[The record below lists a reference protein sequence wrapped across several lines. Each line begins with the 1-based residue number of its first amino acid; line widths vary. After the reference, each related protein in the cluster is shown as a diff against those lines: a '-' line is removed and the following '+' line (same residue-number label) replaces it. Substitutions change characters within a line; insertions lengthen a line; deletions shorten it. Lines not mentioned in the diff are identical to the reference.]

1 MVKHTQTIHRL
12 LPTNCLSLFDHLMGL
27 VPKGLILNLN
37 IRLKIMN
44 SSILIHFKFIVII
57 VIIVVIIIIIVI
69 VINVIAKTGSIF

>member
-1 MVKHTQTIHRL
+1 MVKHTQTIHWL
-12 LPTNCLSLFDHLMGL
+12 LPTNCLSLFDRLVGL

-57 VIIVVIIIIIVI
+57 VIIVIIIIIVI